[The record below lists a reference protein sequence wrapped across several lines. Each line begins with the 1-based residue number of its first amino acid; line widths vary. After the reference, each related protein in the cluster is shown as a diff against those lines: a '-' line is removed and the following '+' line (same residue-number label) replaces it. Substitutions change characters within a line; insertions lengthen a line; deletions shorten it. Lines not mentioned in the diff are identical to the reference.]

1 MFNYRQLSQELDK
14 LVHEGLESQFSKILE
29 SPKLKDMD
37 NIMSLSGNMR
47 DEVTRLTQSI
57 TQKRQLLIDLEK
69 AFDKPLDA

>member
-47 DEVTRLTQSI
+47 DEVTRLT
-57 TQKRQLLIDLEK
+57 
-69 AFDKPLDA
+69 